1 MKDGTGGAMSS
12 SRPINVPPPGN
23 GGGPPYTQEARARK
37 LQDSIEAL
45 LKGST
50 EHYAQ
55 SQLIGRLIANV
66 PRLPV
71 YACGLLGRINDP
83 SSSSSDVAKV
93 VREDPSLAAMILKTV
108 NSPFYGFPAQIK
120 DLQHAI
126 ALLGMAQVGQIVLSN
141 AILSTMPRTPPF
153 EELRVHSMAIS
164 FMAGELADWT
174 GSPRPSAETL
184 GLIHDVGR
192 SVVLLLKDKHP
203 SLELFFD
210 LLNHDELGAMLFSHW
225 NLPPD
230 LCEIIRYQGLPQY
243 LPPESLPQGSRTM
256 LLLVALAHE
265 VLDHLTCG
273 ASEGLFFKEHA
284 RALGLEAK
292 DRKVLAEEILMPRM
306 RAKARSLPV
315 AVRELLKF

>member
-1 MKDGTGGAMSS
+1 MPKAPHEGRHRRGDVIEQTDQRSTAGQRRGASLHAGGA
-12 SRPINVPPPGN
+12 
-23 GGGPPYTQEARARK
+23 GPEAAGFDRSAP
-37 LQDSIEAL
+37 S
-45 LKGST
+45 GST

-141 AILSTMPRTPPF
+141 AILSTMPKTPPF

-210 LLNHDELGAMLFSHW
+210 LLNQDELGAMLFSHW

-273 ASEGLFFKEHA
+273 ASEGLFLQGA
-284 RALGLEAK
+284 CPSPGA
-292 DRKVLAEEILMPRM
+292 
-306 RAKARSLPV
+306 
-315 AVRELLKF
+315 